1 MMVNNMRKTR
11 ESRRQS
17 GLSLIELM
25 ISVAIGLLLIAVIG
39 NVYLAG
45 RQSFRDQDESARL
58 QETGRFVLD
67 MISRVA
73 LEAGRADVA
82 PDNAL
87 QNFFLLT
94 GGGVLALDGVNGAGV
109 ASDTLIIRFA
119 SASGG
124 EVDCLGSGTGGSAAA
139 PVVITQTLAFDGA
152 DRELQCTS
160 SIGNA
165 TQPLASNVEDFQ
177 VTFGVDSNGA
187 VGGWNVDQYV
197 DPTTANAQ
205 NALAVRVCVL
215 VTTADGMAPAAQQY
229 VDCNGAPAIAIGDRR
244 IRRAFTKVIGLR
256 NRLG

>member
-1 MMVNNMRKTR
+1 MMMFTDMKKTW

-25 ISVAIGLLLIAVIG
+25 ISLAIGLLLVVVIS

-67 MISRVA
+67 MVSRVV

-87 QNFFLLT
+87 QRFILIP
-94 GGGVLALDGVNGAGV
+94 GAGLAIDGVNGAGV

-124 EVDCLGSGTGGSAAA
+124 EVDCLGSSTGGTAAV
-139 PVVITQTLAFDGA
+139 PVVITQTLTLDNVQ
-152 DRELQCTS
+152 RELECTS
-160 SIGNA
+160 SIGNI

-177 VTFGVDSNGA
+177 LTFGVDSNGA
-187 VGGWNVDQYV
+187 VGGWNVDRYV
-197 DPTTANAQ
+197 APTTANA
-205 NALAVRVCVL
+205 ASTLTVRVCVL

-229 VDCNGAPAIAIGDRR
+229 IDCNGAAVIAGDRR